1 MRPVQIGTMQVRTK
15 DQTMTSVAIAS
26 ATALEFGETAKK
38 VFKEADRVSETRAR
52 ARAIHAAGGIDPA
65 LADGTLP
72 RSVKASLS
80 EALILGLLKQQVT
93 TFFAIFGHG
102 STDIGNVLRIYDE
115 EGVTKTI
122 NCRNEVEMSHA
133 ATALRWTYGE
143 TPAVITSIGPGAL
156 QALAG
161 SLAAASNGVGVY
173 HIYGDETTFGEG
185 YNMQQVPKPMQGI
198 YGRMAADIGESYT
211 LHTPQALREALRRG
225 ACRVFHPYK
234 SGPFYLMLP
243 INTQPQVLEL
253 NLAALPQRPELPAL
267 APASADVLDHACD
280 LVAAHV
286 RIMIKAGGGTRGHD
300 DAMRRLA
307 NAANAV
313 VVLSPGSSGVLA
325 DEDPRNMHVGGSKG
339 SISGNYAMRNAELVI
354 MVGSRAVCQ
363 ADCSGIGYKSAKH
376 VININ
381 GDIADVT
388 HYNQTTALVG
398 DITAIANALAERL
411 EARGASSLDTAKQAW
426 LQACL
431 GKKKE
436 WRDYRN
442 ARFAADPISDDVW
455 QRPAL
460 GQPAAIKVV
469 ADFARRIDAVK
480 YFDAGD
486 VQANGF
492 QVIEDD
498 RSGDTFT
505 ETGAS
510 YMGFAASALLSAAAA
525 KHPRYAIAFSGDGAF
540 MMNPQI
546 LIDAVEHG
554 IRGMLVIFD
563 NRRMAAIT
571 SLQLAQYG
579 KQFRTNDSVAVD
591 YVKMASAV
599 SGVKAIHGGWTVAEL
614 QEALEQA
621 HAHNGLSVLHLP
633 VYAGEN
639 PLGGLGAWGE
649 WNVGNWCDAVQ
660 HEWLQQN
667 L

>member
-1 MRPVQIGTMQVRTK
+1 
-15 DQTMTSVAIAS
+15 MTNA
-26 ATALEFGETAKK
+26 ATATTAFLERDVSAKK
-38 VFKEADRVSETRAR
+38 IEICTGGTSDIRGR
-52 ARAIHAAGGIDPA
+52 ARAIRSAGGFDQA
-65 LADGTLP
+65 LAEGALP
-72 RSVKASLS
+72 KSVKASLS

-102 STDIGNVLRIYDE
+102 STDIANVLRIYDE

-122 NCRNEVEMSHA
+122 NCRNEVEMAHA

-234 SGPFYLMLP
+234 SGPFYLLLP
-243 INTQPQVLEL
+243 INTQPQVLDV
-253 NLAALPQRPELPAL
+253 NLAALPQKPNLPAV
-267 APASADVLDHACD
+267 APATTDALDVASGLIASRAR
-280 LVAAHV
+280 V
-286 RIMIKAGGGTRGHD
+286 MIKAGGGTRGHD
-300 DAMRRLA
+300 AAIRRLA
-307 NAANAV
+307 KAANAV

-325 DEDPRNMHVGGSKG
+325 DDDPGNMHVGGSKG
-339 SISGNYAMRNAELVI
+339 SISGNYAMQHAELVI
-354 MVGSRAVCQ
+354 MIGSRAVCQ
-363 ADCSGIGYKSAKH
+363 ADCSGIGYKSAAH
-376 VININ
+376 VINVN

-398 DITAIANALAERL
+398 DISAISDALAERL
-411 EARGASSLDTAKQAW
+411 ERTAVKADAAKQAW
-426 LQACL
+426 LTACTA
-431 GKKKE
+431 KKKE
-436 WRDYRN
+436 WRDYRY
-442 ARFAADPISDDVW
+442 ARFDANPMADHVW

-469 ADFARRIDAVK
+469 ADFAKRINAVK

-492 QVIEDD
+492 QVVEDD
-498 RSGDTFT
+498 RTGDTFT

-510 YMGFAASALLSAAAA
+510 YMGFAGSALLAAAA
-525 KHPRYAIAFSGDGAF
+525 ARKPRYAIAFSGDGSF

-546 LIDAVEHG
+546 LIDAVEHRV
-554 IRGMLVIFD
+554 RGMLVIFD

-571 SLQLAQYG
+571 NLQLAQYG
-579 KQFRTNDSVAVD
+579 EEFRTNDSVAVD
-591 YVKMASAV
+591 YVKLASAI
-599 SGVKAIHGGWTVAEL
+599 SGVKAIHGGWTIAEL
-614 QEALEQA
+614 QSALERA
-621 HAHNGLSVLHLP
+621 HAHDGLSVLHVP

-639 PLGGLGAWGE
+639 AMGGLGAWGE
-649 WNVGNWCDAVQ
+649 WNVGNWCSAVQ
-660 HEWLQQN
+660 DEWLQQN